1 MSYNCPICEKELEIK
16 SIGDMEYYF
25 KCNNQHCNYSSK
37 PYLNT
42 ENKDETYANAKKLAL
57 DNTKEKDEVKKK
69 QKKDKI
75 WKELRRI
82 MEPYAAADEEFKWPP
97 SKSKPSKEKSKNEK
111 ESIPK
116 QLEDELEDKIPDKKT
131 AELLE
136 KISNVGDYNIVKIIT
151 ENPTEPEFEN
161 IEKLENVHPDLK
173 KYIDKQEY
181 QLYKHQVD
189 SFNKINKEKNFSR
202 NSN

>member
-1 MSYNCPICEKELEIK
+1 
-16 SIGDMEYYF
+16 
-25 KCNNQHCNYSSK
+25 
-37 PYLNT
+37 
-42 ENKDETYANAKKLAL
+42 
-57 DNTKEKDEVKKK
+57 
-69 QKKDKI
+69 
-75 WKELRRI
+75 

-111 ESIPK
+111 ESMPK

-173 KYIDKQEY
+173 KYIDKQEFD

-189 SFNKINKEKNFSR
+189 SFNKIK
-202 NSN
+202 